1 MHRIFDGVLNAQAAQ
16 KVKRGGV
23 VPQLKKLGGKQIRR
37 KEITFAALI
46 HATLHR
52 LANVIPS
59 RGDGEGPHINC
70 LIMKFT
76 FACATTRL

>member
-1 MHRIFDGVLNAQAAQ
+1 MHRISTPFLMRKPRKKSSGAEWCP
-16 KVKRGGV
+16 K
-23 VPQLKKLGGKQIRR
+23 LKKLGGKQIRR
-37 KEITFAALI
+37 KEITFARLI

-70 LIMKFT
+70 SIMKFT